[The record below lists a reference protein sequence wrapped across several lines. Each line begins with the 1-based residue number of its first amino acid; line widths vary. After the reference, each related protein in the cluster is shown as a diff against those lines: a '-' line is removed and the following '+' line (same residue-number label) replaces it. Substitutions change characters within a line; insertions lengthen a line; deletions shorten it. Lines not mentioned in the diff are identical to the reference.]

1 MIFNTSVFDE
11 IAFSLREF
19 GFSDIEDRVV
29 EVAEKFN
36 IKKLLKKSPLNLS
49 GGEKQK
55 VMLASILVYE
65 PKLLLLDERTAAMD
79 PSASSTLWLY
89 SISFCSLVGCF

>member
-36 IKKLLKKSPLNLS
+36 IKKLLKNFT
-49 GGEKQK
+49 
-55 VMLASILVYE
+55 V
-65 PKLLLLDERTAAMD
+65 
-79 PSASSTLWLY
+79 
-89 SISFCSLVGCF
+89 